1 MEEIKRILEEFSSQ
15 ALKGLRMIWTKVNT
29 PEYRTPSLDF
39 YLPTG
44 GQFQFTVGA
53 PQYDDPRRKD
63 GAPSTHPGF
72 CVPVRDGAVYCE
84 AAPPDPNFP
93 PTKTSQGR
101 LDWANRKIV
110 FALGDKDIGEILAFA
125 RMGKDEVRLVH
136 KPESSPVTKTFSIKK
151 GVEDPKWGP
160 QWRMEL
166 TEVEDGTKEPKSK
179 VSVYMKAADMQRL
192 LTFLECSFPF
202 IFGMNKV

>member
-1 MEEIKRILEEFSSQ
+1 MLFRS
-15 ALKGLRMIWTKVNT
+15 LRMIWTKVNT

-39 YLPTG
+39 YLPSG
-44 GQFQFTVGA
+44 GQFQFTVGG
-53 PQYDDPRRKD
+53 PQYDEPRKRD
-63 GAPSTHPGF
+63 GFPASHPGF

-84 AAPPDPNFP
+84 AAPPDPNN
-93 PTKTSQGR
+93 KDR
-101 LDWANRKIV
+101 LDWANKKIV

-136 KPESSPVTKTFSIKK
+136 KPETSPVTKTFSIKK

-166 TEVEDGTKEPKSK
+166 VEVEEGKKEPRSK

-202 IFGMNKV
+202 IFGMNKI